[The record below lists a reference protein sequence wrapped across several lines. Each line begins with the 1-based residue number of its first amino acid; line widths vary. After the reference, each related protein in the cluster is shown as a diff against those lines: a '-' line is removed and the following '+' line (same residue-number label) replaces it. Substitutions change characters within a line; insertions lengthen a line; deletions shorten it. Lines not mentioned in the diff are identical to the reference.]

1 MIQLTHLHV
10 QPSGV
15 LSDYLPYMA
24 GSSEPETEV
33 YYYHGD
39 HLGSASWITDSGG
52 HAIQHL
58 EYLPFGQPY
67 VDRRIS
73 GYHERFTFTGTEKD
87 EETGYGYFG
96 ARYMDHELM
105 TMWLSVD
112 PMSDKYPSISPYAYC
127 AWNPVKLVDPDG
139 NDWYQKTHENGKT
152 TIEHCKDKASCPS
165 DGKYLGLTYHDKKN
179 STYYPLYGQ
188 KGISYDANN
197 RHQVDAV
204 NQMEQTD
211 NSIIRI
217 VNGIKCAHNG
227 SRNFWDKHN
236 DMINMCS
243 DIVSAGADQT
253 KYAPLKK
260 MLKPIGLYA
269 TANSVLD
276 YVKSIKNGSWNTST
290 TISLAADVSSL
301 VGGFYGNVI
310 SFYLNGINFASKKG
324 AEAESTLRH
333 YFSPLTPNN
342 YYRNCFG
349 Y

>member
-1 MIQLTHLHV
+1 MNLPISIYYQVYITTTN
-10 QPSGV
+10 GV
-15 LSDYLPYMA
+15 L
-24 GSSEPETEV
+24 
-33 YYYHGD
+33 
-39 HLGSASWITDSGG
+39 
-52 HAIQHL
+52 
-58 EYLPFGQPY
+58 F
-67 VDRRIS
+67 VD
-73 GYHERFTFTGTEKD
+73 FTFTGNDPRKGLRIPLNEIKYNEQRD

-152 TIEHCKDKASCPS
+152 TIEYCKDKASCPS

-243 DIVSAGADQT
+243 DIVSAGADLT